1 MNLCNYVGSSNPMLV
16 NALFGAVN
24 LTENNN
30 FDKYKYSGYGIEF
43 DMTGTFSVANGF
55 GKNIITFDADMRP
68 SVYIDNK
75 KNDILILGK
84 DPTQGLD
91 VTTLTAEK
99 LYSISFTE
107 HDKKFCLNLHYN
119 GANSYLFVYGA
130 EIIKFKAKDSRFKR
144 C

>member
-1 MNLCNYVGSSNPMLV
+1 MNLCNYADSSNPMLV

-84 DPTQGLD
+84 DPTQD
-91 VTTLTAEK
+91 
-99 LYSISFTE
+99 
-107 HDKKFCLNLHYN
+107 
-119 GANSYLFVYGA
+119 
-130 EIIKFKAKDSRFKR
+130 
-144 C
+144 

>member
-1 MNLCNYVGSSNPMLV
+1 MNLCNYVDSSNPMLV

-75 KNDILILGK
+75 KNNILILGK

-130 EIIKFKAKDSRFKR
+130 EIIKFKANNSRFKR

>member
-1 MNLCNYVGSSNPMLV
+1 MNLCNYVDSSNPMLV

-107 HDKKFCLNLHYN
+107 HDKNFCLNLHYS

>member
-1 MNLCNYVGSSNPMLV
+1 MNLCNYVDSSNPMLV

-107 HDKKFCLNLHYN
+107 HDKKICLNLHCN